1 MNNVILQ
8 PAGKNNFNEDSTMS
22 KGIDLSEIKPFL
34 TEKDFEKLSQIYKE
48 KNGLVH
54 VWGIKNGIR
63 NQSLWNK
70 IKRGDVALFYG
81 DWRFFASAIVT
92 YKVQNAD
99 LARKLWGE
107 LKGGVT
113 WEYIYFLDEI
123 KNQTIHVRN
132 VGDLLNYPSE
142 NPSIQGTRMLDEK
155 KSEIMM
161 DTFDFFSP
169 TYVPA
174 ITEEQAEKELEVV
187 IDELEQNTSLE
198 REVKGRARKEQNIIR
213 GYLFGTKKTCSCGIC
228 GEEYPV
234 DLLVAA
240 HIKKRAHCSRREKS
254 DIKHIA
260 IPMCKF
266 GCDDLF
272 ERGYIGVQ
280 RGEVISLVDTEYLP
294 KSVKD
299 YIENIQGKT
308 CDSWNVEND
317 KYFEWHTNYHTKE
330 F

>member
-8 PAGKNNFNEDSTMS
+8 PTGKGEFQYNSTMH
-22 KGIDLSEIKPFL
+22 KGIDLNKIKTL
-34 TEKDFEKLSQIYKE
+34 LSLKDFECLSSIYK
-48 KNGLVH
+48 NGKAH
-54 VWGIKNGIR
+54 IWGITAGKGDCNVKK
-63 NQSLWNK
+63 WAK
-70 IKRGDVALFYG
+70 IQRGDIALFYG
-81 DWRFFASAIVT
+81 EKTFFSSAIVT
-92 YKVQNAD
+92 YKIQNAR
-99 LARKLWGE
+99 LATELWGE
-107 LKGGVT
+107 KTKGIT
-113 WEYIYFLDEI
+113 WEYIYFVDEI
-123 KNQTIHVRN
+123 KNQSIEMSSVNT
-132 VGDLLNYPSE
+132 LLGYSANNYVF
-142 NPSIQGTRMLDEK
+142 GVMVLDQD
-155 KSEIMM
+155 KSNKMM
-161 DTFDFFSP
+161 NAFDFFSP

-174 ITEEQAEKELEVV
+174 ITEEQAEKELEAV

-213 GYLFGTKKTCSCGIC
+213 GYLFGTKQTCSCGIC